1 MSDPFPALSA
11 KTEKALYETLLTVWK
26 SVKQVHT
33 LKEIEQV
40 YLTGGIPGLMSL
52 LDNLDPVL
60 AANMSPILN
69 TAMIESG
76 RAVIAI
82 LPAAAITTP
91 AWLPSLSLS
100 ASRVAMEY
108 EYNLIRDISTTT
120 KDAVRASVT
129 EAVATGKPPAAIARQ
144 FRSTIGITEGQ
155 QKWVSNYRRAL
166 EEGSQTALDYKLRD
180 ARYDASVR
188 NGTLTQD
195 KIDTMVERYEQRLI
209 KYRSEVIA
217 RTEGMRAIDIGQEE
231 SVRQG
236 VEAGHID
243 PELEKGWVTTQD
255 QRERPWHD
263 ELHKKWVKFNEP
275 FVNSHG
281 SLMYPRDPNASAS
294 NTVQCRCRRRFRL
307 PPGR

>member
-11 KTEKALYETLLTVWK
+11 KTERAINDALLAVWQ
-26 SVKQVHT
+26 SVKQAYT
-33 LKEIEQV
+33 LTQIEQA
-40 YLTGGIPGLMSL
+40 YLSGGIPGVMSL

-60 AANMSPILN
+60 AANLSPTLQ

-100 ASRVAMEY
+100 ASRAAMQY
-108 EYNLIRDISTTT
+108 EFDLIRDISTTT
-120 KDAVRASVT
+120 KEAVRASVT
-129 EAVATGKPPAAIARQ
+129 EAVATGKPPRAIARQ
-144 FRSTIGITEGQ
+144 FRSTIGITDGQ

-166 EEGSQTALDYKLRD
+166 ENGDTTALDYKLRD

-188 NGTLTQD
+188 NGTLTQE

-217 RTEGMRAIDIGQEE
+217 RTEGLRAIDIGQDE

-243 PELEKGWVTTQD
+243 PELEKGWVVTKD
-255 QRERPWHD
+255 GRERPWHH
-263 ELHKKWVKFNEP
+263 ELDNKWVKFNEP

-294 NTVQCRCRRRFRL
+294 NTIQCRCRRRFRL
-307 PPGR
+307 PKS

>member
-11 KTEKALYETLLTVWK
+11 KTERAINDALLTVWQ
-26 SVKQVHT
+26 SVKQAYT
-33 LKEIEQV
+33 LTQIEQA
-40 YLTGGIPGLMSL
+40 YLSGGIPGVMSL

-60 AANMSPILN
+60 AANLSPTLQ

-100 ASRVAMEY
+100 ASRVAMQY
-108 EYNLIRDISTTT
+108 EFDLIRDISTTT
-120 KDAVRASVT
+120 KEAVRASVT
-129 EAVATGKPPAAIARQ
+129 EAVATGKPPQAIARQ
-144 FRSTIGITEGQ
+144 FRSTIGITDGQ

-166 EEGSQTALDYKLRD
+166 ENGDTTALDYKLRD

-188 NGTLTQD
+188 NGTLTQE

-217 RTEGMRAIDIGQEE
+217 RTEGLRAVEIGQFE
-231 SVRQG
+231 SVKQG
-236 VEAGHID
+236 IDGGHID
-243 PELEKGWVTTQD
+243 PATEKGWVTTQD
-255 QRERPWHD
+255 GRERTWHD
-263 ELHKKWVKFNEP
+263 ELHKKWLKFNEP

-281 SLMYPRDPNASAS
+281 SLMYPRDPNGSAS
-294 NTVQCRCRRRFRL
+294 NTIQCRCRLRYRL
-307 PPGR
+307 PGG